1 MTNKRPILCLL
12 NTGEQCDS
20 CDVCGLF
27 NKRFIQKRN
36 LKDCV
41 YDDYNKQNYNLDM
54 VVVKLNELAEEN
66 EQLRQQLKEKE
77 EEEQLYA
84 QEILQLRKTKEEI
97 LNFNEL
103 GGNY

>member
-66 EQLRQQLKEKE
+66 EQLRKDCT
-77 EEEQLYA
+77 
-84 QEILQLRKTKEEI
+84 ILVQS
-97 LNFNEL
+97 
-103 GGNY
+103 